1 MAVEIITVASWDGN
15 VRRRALLSACG
26 TAALGVTLGSTSA
39 AAAVS
44 HDGHDSDESDTD
56 GPAATVEKYYR
67 LSSAA
72 TSVDGFATDAR
83 RLSHRV
89 SPLSSADETPPMLF
103 DDALRQRATAASVTK
118 ETVTTT
124 EIAELSSFF
133 AGWLSTAELRRVAAE
148 AVVVTVTLTDP
159 QIIGGTFQKG
169 WLVAPEPAG
178 SDGGDGDSDGG
189 GDAGGDGGGDGGEEE
204 QTWRLLWPVGANTP
218 QSIVREYY
226 RQAATAAD
234 GEAFALEVREL
245 AHEVSPLSSE
255 DGVPAMA
262 LQSETSLRFT
272 DTALADRGLTAD
284 EVSSLSGFLD
294 GWLSDEDLA
303 AVADENALVDVT
315 LASDDTGGPTLQW
328 LVATEGDDWRLV
340 WIDEP

>member
-1 MAVEIITVASWDGN
+1 M
-15 VRRRALLSACG
+15 RRRSLLSACG
-26 TAALGVTLGSTSA
+26 TAALGVTLGSTPA
-39 AAAVS
+39 AAAVT
-44 HDGHDSDESDTD
+44 HEGHDSDETDTD
-56 GPAATVEKYYR
+56 GPVATVREYYR
-67 LSSAA
+67 LSSKT
-72 TSVDGFATDAR
+72 TSVDGFAVDAR

-89 SPLSSADETPPMLF
+89 SPLSDPDETPPMLF
-103 DDALRQRATAASVTK
+103 DDALRQRVTAASVT
-118 ETVTTT
+118 EEAVTTT
-124 EIAELSSFF
+124 EIGEMSSFF

-148 AVVVTVTLTDP
+148 TVVVTATLTDP
-159 QIIGGTFQKG
+159 QIVGGTFQVG

-178 SDGGDGDSDGG
+178 SDGDD
-189 GDAGGDGGGDGGEEE
+189 EERN
-204 QTWRLLWPVGANTP
+204 WRLLWPVGANTP
-218 QSIVREYY
+218 QSAVREYY

-245 AHEVSPLSSE
+245 AHEVSPLATE

-294 GWLSDEDLA
+294 GWLSEDDLA

-328 LVATEGDDWRLV
+328 LVATEDDDWRLV